1 MTWPVYLN
9 LNKNLFYC
17 VWSQMSSRK
26 NLHHPGG
33 GQYWFP
39 PQYIRKLI
47 YWPALNA
54 SAQTN
59 SQTSITDHHKSILT
73 DCGGPCMS
81 AQLKTRS
88 RGPTL
93 HLQGR
98 ELRGGGGWWAW
109 HCAAHCTHMLI
120 SPQTGSDSRT
130 WGRRKP
136 SMHSNERTAASH
148 WITSVGGTV
157 LCQVQGVIQTKIMII
172 SPPHKRWLNSDLWF
186 EWPSIFQRPSF
197 SSLSFLPFLLLTKEW
212 MMHVYWFPINYFY
225 PHFI

>member
-1 MTWPVYLN
+1 MTWPVHLS

-17 VWSQMSSRK
+17 VWSQEWWRK
-26 NLHHPGG
+26 NLHHAGG
-33 GQYWFP
+33 GHYWFS

-59 SQTSITDHHKSILT
+59 SQTSITNHHKSILT

-98 ELRGGGGWWAW
+98 ELRRGGGWWAW

-120 SPQTGSDSRT
+120 CPQTSSDSRT

-136 SMHSNERTAASH
+136 SMHSNERLFWKDRGESPAHICRRDDALPGAGCNPNQNNDYLPSPQALTQF
-148 WITSVGGTV
+148 WF
-157 LCQVQGVIQTKIMII
+157 MIRMTI
-172 SPPHKRWLNSDLWF
+172 DFPDTPPSPPS
-186 EWPSIFQRPSF
+186 PSSHFSF
-197 SSLSFLPFLLLTKEW
+197 
-212 MMHVYWFPINYFY
+212 
-225 PHFI
+225 